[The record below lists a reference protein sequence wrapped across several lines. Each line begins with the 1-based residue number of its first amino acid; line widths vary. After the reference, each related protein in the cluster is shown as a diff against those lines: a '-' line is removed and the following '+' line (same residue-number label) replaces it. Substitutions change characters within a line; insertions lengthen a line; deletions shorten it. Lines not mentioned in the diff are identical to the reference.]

1 LESNP
6 ELATQQ
12 IISDEAVKN
21 FRLLGVDADED
32 SIFDEVAK
40 VIEDTYTKARDKK
53 EVLYDDNDL
62 NGFYDTYIKSK
73 FGTGVSSKFRNLLGF
88 ILDRDT
94 APAMS
99 SIDEL
104 LDDNEIYA
112 TEDSNFFSMTSDQS
126 QLDFIEQVEIFT
138 KSLGK
143 DNIAAIRAYREAERI
158 LRSAST
164 APDELVELVMN
175 EMFGSINGQS
185 IADFVQ
191 KIDELRKDIKY
202 HPFEDLFAE
211 FVISVNGT
219 PSKLLDILRSEEKR
233 LALQENL
240 LDYTMD
246 NDFVKEELKEIGL
259 LLNAFRGIIH
269 GAFDGT
275 NSRINPYRQTIKEK
289 EVLAELDETTAKI
302 LLADAERLQMRID
315 TLLRVNEA
323 SQSRKS
329 KMQQKIACN
338 MRPKF
343 VKSLLSPAFVKSIK
357 DKFKGI
363 DLLKIWDEIE
373 KPSDYVDVESISVN
387 EQNYGE

>member
-1 LESNP
+1 
-6 ELATQQ
+6 
-12 IISDEAVKN
+12 
-21 FRLLGVDADED
+21 LGTDADED

-40 VIEDTYTKARDKK
+40 TIEDIYTEAKNKK
-53 EVLYDDNDL
+53 EVLSDDNDL
-62 NGFYDTYIKSK
+62 NGFYSTYIKAK
-73 FGTGVSSKFRNLLGF
+73 FGTGVSNKFRNLLDF
-88 ILDRDT
+88 ILNRDT
-94 APAMS
+94 APEMS

-104 LDDNEIYA
+104 LEDNEVYA
-112 TEDSNFFSMTSDQS
+112 TADSNFFSMTSDQS

-138 KSLGK
+138 KALGR
-143 DNIAAIRAYREAERI
+143 DNIAAVRAYREAERI

-164 APDELVELVMN
+164 APDELVALIMN
-175 EMFGSINGQS
+175 EMFGTINGQS
-185 IADFVQ
+185 IVDFVQ
-191 KIDELRKDIKY
+191 KIDNLRKDIKY

-211 FVISVNGT
+211 FIISVNGT

-246 NDFVKEELKEIGL
+246 NDFVKEELREIGL

-275 NSRINPYRQTIKEK
+275 NSRINPYRQNIEGKEL
-289 EVLAELDETTAKI
+289 LADLDETAAKI
-302 LLADAERLQMRID
+302 LLEDAERLQMRID
-315 TLLRVNEA
+315 TLLRINEA

-343 VKSLLSPAFVKSIK
+343 IKGLLNPAFIK
-357 DKFKGI
+357 LVEEKFDIDLKGI
-363 DLLKIWDEIE
+363 
-373 KPSDYVDVESISVN
+373 
-387 EQNYGE
+387 

>member
-1 LESNP
+1 LETNP

-12 IISDEAVKN
+12 IISDETVKN

-40 VIEDTYTKARDKK
+40 IIEDTYTKARDKK
-53 EVLYDDNDL
+53 EVFYDDNDL
-62 NGFYDTYIKSK
+62 NGFYSTYIKSK
-73 FGTGVSSKFRNLLGF
+73 FGTGVSSKFRNFLDF
-88 ILDRDT
+88 ILNDDT
-94 APAMS
+94 APEMD

-104 LDDNEIYA
+104 LSDSEAYSTDS
-112 TEDSNFFSMTSDQS
+112 SNFFNRTFDQA
-126 QLDFIEQVEIFT
+126 QEDFIAQMDIFA

-143 DNIAAIRAYREAERI
+143 DNIAAVRAYREAERI
-158 LRSAST
+158 IRSSST
-164 APDELVELVMN
+164 APDELVQLFMD
-175 EMFGSINGQS
+175 EMFGTINGES
-185 IADFVQ
+185 IVNFIQ
-191 KIDELRKDIKY
+191 RIDDIRKDVKY

-275 NSRINPYRQTIKEK
+275 NNRINPYRQVIKGK
-289 EVLAELDETTAKI
+289 ELLADLDETSAKI
-302 LLADAERLQMRID
+302 LLEDAERLQMRID

-343 VKSLLSPAFVKSIK
+343 IKSLLTPAFAKSVK
-357 DKFKGI
+357 DALKGI
-363 DLLKIWDEIE
+363 DLIKI
-373 KPSDYVDVESISVN
+373 
-387 EQNYGE
+387 